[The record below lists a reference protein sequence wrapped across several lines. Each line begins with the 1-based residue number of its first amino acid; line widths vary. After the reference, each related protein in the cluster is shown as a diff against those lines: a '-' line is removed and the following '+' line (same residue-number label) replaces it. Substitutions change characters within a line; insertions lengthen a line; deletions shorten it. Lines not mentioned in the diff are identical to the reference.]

1 MSDLIQLGDADGDAR
16 WIGVRRHQ
24 ALLIIV
30 GLGLVGDWVVRSSSV
45 LVELLL
51 GCALLLGAVPFLDN
65 MTLAEWLVVAARF
78 LCRSRWTLVSAS
90 SEEAVT
96 TLRARGSVNVQG
108 FELSHRGRLE
118 LSGQDVEKA
127 HELMAYVDAIATS
140 DRTSHV
146 SVHVLSTRDRARTL
160 LTLPEGGQP
169 PEGWTKNEA
178 ALRETIGAAAPT
190 NSIWFLER
198 WRYLRGVQGLVRV
211 VRLRD
216 FTAVPD
222 GKALLEKLQQSSD
235 HVTVALHFDVVSG
248 ARAQRIAARA
258 VHRTGSDEAASS
270 SVGFRH
276 TARAQRALQRL
287 TQRETLVAGGRALL
301 RIGVYVCVR
310 APSQRQLN
318 ASVNEVLRRAHEAG
332 LRCERG
338 LGRQAIWFCHQ
349 LPGGPGW

>member
-1 MSDLIQLGDADGDAR
+1 MSELIQLGDADGDAR

-24 ALLIIV
+24 ALLVIV

-51 GCALLLGAVPFLDN
+51 GCALLISAVPFLDN
-65 MTLAEWLVVAARF
+65 LTLGEWLLVGVRF
-78 LCRSRWTLVSAS
+78 LIRSRWTLLSVTP
-90 SEEAVT
+90 EVGGT
-96 TLRARGSVNVQG
+96 TLRARGSVLTQG
-108 FELSHRGRLE
+108 FELRHRGRLD

-127 HELMAYVDAIATS
+127 RELTAYADAIATS
-140 DRTSHV
+140 DRTSHL
-146 SVHVLSTRDRARTL
+146 SLHVTSTRESARTL
-160 LTLPEGGQP
+160 LTLRDDGQP
-169 PEGWTKNEA
+169 PEGWTKSEA
-178 ALRETIGAAAPT
+178 LLRETIGVVAPA
-190 NSIWFLER
+190 NSVWFLEH
-198 WRYLRGVQGLVRV
+198 WRYLRGIEGLVRV

-216 FTAVPD
+216 FTSVPD
-222 GKALLEKLQQSSD
+222 GKALLERLQQSSG
-235 HVTVALHFDVVSG
+235 HVTVALHFDVISG
-248 ARAQRIAARA
+248 TRAQRIAARA
-258 VHRTGSDEAASS
+258 VHRTGTDEAAWA

-287 TQRETLVAGGRALL
+287 TQRESLVAAGRALL

-318 ASVNEVLRRAHEAG
+318 SSVSEVLRRAHEAG
-332 LRCERG
+332 LRCEHG